1 MTRMGKRKSFEEILN
16 AEFRWPKQGDKP
28 FVVADDQFDNANIA
42 DDRFTRLVLMMDGY
56 KEAADL
62 MVAASADDQPM
73 RDKLVFP
80 IIFNYRQFLELAL
93 KYQIATFGP
102 AVGIEPVWN
111 THFLDKLWGQF
122 LKMLER
128 YGTEDPDEADPV
140 VGEIILEFAKIDPDS
155 SSYRYPVDRRGNP
168 IPVAY
173 SDLHLPTLADVMN
186 AVAGYFTGCDGYLS
200 DCFKATA

>member
-1 MTRMGKRKSFEEILN
+1 MGKHRSFEDILES
-16 AEFRWPKQGDKP
+16 EFRWPRQGDKP
-28 FVVADDQFDNANIA
+28 FVVANDPFDNANIA
-42 DDRFTRLVLMMDGY
+42 DDGFSRLVLMMDGY
-56 KEAADL
+56 KRAADL
-62 MVAASADDQPM
+62 MVAASSDDSPM
-73 RDKLVFP
+73 RDMLVFP

-93 KYQIATFGP
+93 KYQIATYGA

-111 THFLDKLWGQF
+111 THFLDRLWERF
-122 LKMLER
+122 LEMLKC
-128 YGTEDPDEADPV
+128 YGTQDPDEADPV

-155 SSYRYPVDRRGNP
+155 YSYRYPVDRKGNP

-200 DCFKATA
+200 DLSKATA